1 MSRYIDAEKFEKAII
16 GMAYVGNKGKIVFD
30 TDFIFNTLYQQP
42 TAEVQEVKH
51 GKWEKRCLG
60 SYLSGGVR
68 EEWHN
73 YYCSECDK
81 PQLRPSKYCPKCGA
95 KMDKGEQ

>member
-42 TAEVQEVKH
+42 TADVQEVKH
-51 GKWEKRCLG
+51 GKWEFNSDSPECAFCSICG
-60 SYLSGGVR
+60 DGVTDD
-68 EEWHN
+68 
-73 YYCSECDK
+73 SE
-81 PQLRPSKYCPKCGA
+81 YCPWCGA
-95 KMDKGEQ
+95 KMDKGEQE

>member
-1 MSRYIDAEKFEKAII
+1 MSRYIDADKLYIAA
-16 GMAYVGNKGKIVFD
+16 MD
-30 TDFIFNTLYQQP
+30 TEFYDAADEDVVLELINQQP

-51 GKWEKRCLG
+51 GKWEKRFVG

-95 KMDKGEQ
+95 KMDKGEQE